1 MLRFCS
7 IGSGSKGN
15 GTLVSAGE
23 TTLLVDCGFGL
34 KETTKRLLAKNI
46 LPEQLSAIL
55 VTHEHSDHIKG
66 VTSLSN
72 KYDIP
77 VWLSRGTS
85 LHKSCDKL
93 ILCNLFNS
101 HEPFELGDISV
112 TPVPVPHDSR
122 EATQF
127 VLRSSNSSLGILTD
141 IGHITEHVRTQFS
154 ECEALMLE
162 FNYDY
167 RMLMQGKYPRQLKQ
181 RVAGN
186 LGHLSNEQAQD
197 FLNSRKDCPPEILVV
212 MHRSE
217 ENNSEEKIAE
227 SLEEAG
233 VSDASTVVYAK
244 QSCGFDWQ
252 FV

>member
-1 MLRFCS
+1 MLKFCS

-15 GTLVSAGE
+15 GTLVSDGK
-23 TTLLVDCGFGL
+23 TTLLIDCGFGL
-34 KETTKRLLAKNI
+34 KETTKRLEAKSI
-46 LPEQLSAIL
+46 SPDKLSAIL

-72 KYDIP
+72 KFGIP

-85 LHKSCDKL
+85 LHKSCNKL
-93 ILCNLFNS
+93 INCNLFNS
-101 HEPFELGDISV
+101 HKAFQLGDILV

-127 VLRSSNSSLGILTD
+127 ILTVKKRSLGILTD
-141 IGHITEHVRTQFS
+141 IGHITEHVKSQFS
-154 ECEALMLE
+154 KCDAIMLE

-167 RMLMQGKYPRQLKQ
+167 QMLMEGQYPRQIKQ

-186 LGHLSNEQAQD
+186 LGHLSNEQAIE
-197 FLNSRKDCPPEILVV
+197 FLKTRESDPPEILVV

-217 ENNSEEKIAE
+217 ENNTEEKVA
-227 SLEEAG
+227 SLLN
-233 VSDASTVVYAK
+233 SQQMLNLSRIVYAK
-244 QSCGFDWQ
+244 QVAGFEWQ
-252 FV
+252 TL